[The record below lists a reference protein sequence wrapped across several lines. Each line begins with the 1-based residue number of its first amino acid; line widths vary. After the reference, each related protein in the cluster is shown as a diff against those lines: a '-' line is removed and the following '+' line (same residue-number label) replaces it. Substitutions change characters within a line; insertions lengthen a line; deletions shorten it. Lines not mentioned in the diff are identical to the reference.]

1 MDLTDENLDNQLKTR
16 PNIADKKVQTCEVE
30 NQNDSSVKSKDLE
43 GSAEKVEKEVK
54 SLRNFKEKDNMKVNE
69 SLQKDSSVKIQRRGP
84 GRPKKTPTEGQNE
97 SAAEIILGE
106 VIEKAMEE
114 KNNLKEP
121 EIIENSE
128 RSNTVLKAVEKIGKV
143 VQQKGKKKT
152 IIKSDEKV
160 KNETEEKAGQ
170 KSTKET
176 EEKFV
181 KDDEA
186 ILATQEKAKRKVAEK
201 PKKDTQIKTKK
212 SSDEKPNGEIVENDD
227 IQVDVNDIMTANR
240 TVKEQYEEMNKSG
253 SSKNQC
259 DSSKKYVIQ
268 KNSEKESKQIAI
280 DTSVIAKKSAVERVQ
295 NGIKETNKETDENV
309 IKDKLK
315 NDQKVE
321 IAKKPTMITIG
332 TPFKKQFDNTPTEEI
347 VFKVKDQIS
356 KSQPIS
362 IKNKELY
369 TSLLKPVP
377 AKVGSLKR
385 RFMRMVPLIGIF
397 YACKFCEW
405 KFERKIDF
413 VKHMTNNHA
422 NFWKRTILKK
432 CPDKGK
438 INIVEKYQSIDR
450 RTSIDS
456 EMDES
461 EDNIT
466 NNYATANDLN
476 NDETA
481 RNKLVEKLSA
491 TVDNSTSDN
500 CEVPTSVLGG
510 MAFESLIEDNHCL
523 ICG

>member
-1 MDLTDENLDNQLKTR
+1 M
-16 PNIADKKVQTCEVE
+16 
-30 NQNDSSVKSKDLE
+30 
-43 GSAEKVEKEVK
+43 
-54 SLRNFKEKDNMKVNE
+54 
-69 SLQKDSSVKIQRRGP
+69 
-84 GRPKKTPTEGQNE
+84 
-97 SAAEIILGE
+97 
-106 VIEKAMEE
+106 
-114 KNNLKEP
+114 
-121 EIIENSE
+121 
-128 RSNTVLKAVEKIGKV
+128 
-143 VQQKGKKKT
+143 QQKGKKKT

-170 KSTKET
+170 KTTTKI
-176 EEKFV
+176 V
-181 KDDEA
+181 KDDEV

-201 PKKDTQIKTKK
+201 SKKDTQIKTKK

-259 DSSKKYVIQ
+259 DNSKKYVEE
-268 KNSEKESKQIAI
+268 KTKTDSEKESKQIAT

-295 NGIKETNKETDENV
+295 NSIKETNKETDENV
-309 IKDKLK
+309 IKEKLK

-385 RFMRMVPLIGIF
+385 RFMRMVPLIGNF

-432 CPDKGK
+432 SPDKGK
-438 INIVEKYQSIDR
+438 NNVVEKRQSIDI

-461 EDNIT
+461 EDT
-466 NNYATANDLN
+466 SNYATENNFN

-481 RNKLVEKLSA
+481 RNNLVEKLSV
-491 TVDNSTSDN
+491 TVENSTSDN
-500 CEVPTSVLGG
+500 CEVPTAVLDR
-510 MAFESLIEDNHCL
+510 MAIESLIEDHRCL